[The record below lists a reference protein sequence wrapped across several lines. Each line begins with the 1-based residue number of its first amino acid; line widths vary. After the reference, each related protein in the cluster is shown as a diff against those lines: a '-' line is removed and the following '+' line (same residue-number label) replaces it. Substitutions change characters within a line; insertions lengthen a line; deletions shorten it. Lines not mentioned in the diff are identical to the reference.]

1 MSRDS
6 VVYGS
11 IVGLYFN
18 LKNCAYFHDWFHF
31 VVSSV
36 SYVVSTFFGKNL
48 FVQLKQS
55 GEKLKGDVW
64 LLDYLVNP
72 DMESSRKRNLHVRR
86 TTK

>member
-48 FVQLKQS
+48 FVHLKQS

-64 LLDYLVNP
+64 LLD
-72 DMESSRKRNLHVRR
+72 
-86 TTK
+86 